1 MDTPMTH
8 EQSLRLIESMMSQA
22 KRSFSRMSFY
32 FLTWGILLTLA
43 MLGTHVWSGV
53 DPGIRYGAPWGVAG
67 VVGGALSMWYG
78 ARQSRKEEVLNPMDR
93 IINWLWAS
101 FVIAL
106 LLVLFTTLLEGGDP
120 GIPITLMTGIPTF
133 LTGQIMRFRP
143 LVMGGVLFWV
153 AGVVMQLVPDAG
165 VRTIVYCAAML
176 LGYIVPGILLMRK
189 ENGVR
194 PA

>member
-106 LLVLFTTLLEGGDP
+106 LLVGYLVTLAAIASVILLWWGG
-120 GIPITLMTGIPTF
+120 THAATELLS
-133 LTGQIMRFRP
+133 LTGLTSSR
-143 LVMGGVLFWV
+143 
-153 AGVVMQLVPDAG
+153 
-165 VRTIVYCAAML
+165 
-176 LGYIVPGILLMRK
+176 
-189 ENGVR
+189 
-194 PA
+194 